1 MLSGHYT
8 PSPGVIYPT
17 LTYLE
22 ETGLITGEAQGAKKL
37 YSITEE
43 GKTALTTNAAAVQTI
58 RTRIEAIRTR
68 FGDDSAPELRRAM
81 GNLRTAIQIR
91 LSKGELSKESLSLIT
106 AALDRA
112 ANEIERS

>member
-22 ETGLITGEAQGAKKL
+22 ETGLITGESQGAKKL

-43 GKTALTTNAAAVQTI
+43 GKTALTTNAAAVQAL

-91 LSKGELSKESLSLIT
+91 LSKGELSKESLSIIT

>member
-1 MLSGHYT
+1 MTSTGRW
-8 PSPGVIYPT
+8 PVI
-17 LTYLE
+17 LE
-22 ETGLITGEAQGAKKL
+22 VDFRTTAARIIAPPRINNPKASL
-37 YSITEE
+37 Y
-43 GKTALTTNAAAVQTI
+43 NPAVQAL

-81 GNLRTAIQIR
+81 GNLRSAIQIR
-91 LSKGELSKESLSLIT
+91 LSKGELSKESLSSIT